1 MAIPFHS
8 VQSSPVLPRKW
19 ETVYEITNAH
29 YIVFLPSPPLYYKC
43 TRSGAQRD
51 QDEAPT
57 ETLRRNAATKRLKG
71 CEFLLFLDILSLNWM
86 KADGGWMKAPL
97 LDEAQLGGR
106 RTPTNGFAMYNSAAF
121 AFQRQGPP
129 PSFHPDYTPP
139 PPSSGKCTHF
149 TILVSVDAAA
159 VVVLLLMYTCSDL
172 CQVRLDLL
180 RSQSLSPSRRRL
192 LLFAR

>member
-1 MAIPFHS
+1 MVS
-8 VQSSPVLPRKW
+8 
-19 ETVYEITNAH
+19 
-29 YIVFLPSPPLYYKC
+29 
-43 TRSGAQRD
+43 
-51 QDEAPT
+51 
-57 ETLRRNAATKRLKG
+57 
-71 CEFLLFLDILSLNWM
+71 
-86 KADGGWMKAPL
+86 GWMKAPL

-139 PPSSGKCTHF
+139 PPPPSSGKCTHF
-149 TILVSVDAAA
+149 TILVSVDAA

-180 RSQSLSPSRRRL
+180 RSQSLSPSRRL